1 MLKDKV
7 STKDT
12 IIIIKHS
19 GDEEEKK
26 EIDELVS
33 FQHATK
39 KSI

>member
-19 GDEEEKK
+19 GDEEKK
-26 EIDELVS
+26 ETTKDE
-33 FQHATK
+33 
-39 KSI
+39 

>member
-19 GDEEEKK
+19 GDEEPKK
-26 EIDELVS
+26 EE
-33 FQHATK
+33 TK
-39 KSI
+39 KDE

>member
-19 GDEEEKK
+19 GDEKEKK
-26 EIDELVS
+26 E
-33 FQHATK
+33 TK
-39 KSI
+39 EKKNKSK

>member
-7 STKDT
+7 FTKDT

-26 EIDELVS
+26 ET
-33 FQHATK
+33 TK
-39 KSI
+39 AE

>member
-19 GDEEEKK
+19 GDEEEKRETTK
-26 EIDELVS
+26 DE
-33 FQHATK
+33 
-39 KSI
+39 

>member
-19 GDEEEKK
+19 GDGEEEKK
-26 EIDELVS
+26 ETTKDE
-33 FQHATK
+33 
-39 KSI
+39 

>member
-26 EIDELVS
+26 EMTKDE
-33 FQHATK
+33 
-39 KSI
+39 